1 MKVRISRE
9 KRNRGL
15 LVLLVCFLTMY
26 APIELSRVIVN
37 WGLAVEFI
45 FELVFMWLF
54 YVLAL
59 LILSIK
65 VQGHIK
71 QKQGDKE
78 RNNSD

>member
-1 MKVRISRE
+1 MTVRISRE

-54 YVLAL
+54 YGLAVL
-59 LILSIK
+59 IISI
-65 VQGHIK
+65 VI
-71 QKQGDKE
+71 QGDVIGRLGSE
-78 RNNSD
+78 RGRTE

>member
-54 YVLAL
+54 YGLAVL
-59 LILSIK
+59 IVSI
-65 VQGHIK
+65 VI
-71 QKQGDKE
+71 QGDAIGRLGSE
-78 RNNSD
+78 RGRTE

>member
-1 MKVRISRE
+1 MKIKISRE
-9 KRNRGL
+9 KYSRGL

-54 YVLAL
+54 YGLAVL
-59 LILSIK
+59 IISVVIQED
-65 VQGHIK
+65 VI
-71 QKQGDKE
+71 E
-78 RNNSD
+78 RLGNEGGRIR